1 MKSGYIYLQQM
12 TELQETKPEVYQ
24 HFTMGNHVVRRT
36 EKFWAGLSTDLVIE
50 QVLMRSIKSVGGMT
64 RGRGMSES
72 QRAQWLLSMP
82 ACAEINNAMQEF
94 TDQIVES
101 NEQHKDMFDARIKRD
116 DKDRTSFLDSLTE
129 RNPFESQNEKSLR
142 NIETGALADDRVN
155 VDSAKY
161 IGINIIADMEGKAVI
176 DYTFKKKNQ
185 VVTLGSKHSVKVDGE
200 EVHVVRFTAS
210 IPAPRSCI
218 REYSGRC

>member
-1 MKSGYIYLQQM
+1 MDMIDILKQFIKAERTGNWKLHLKVMKDMLTFFAAAGHNLYLKSGYIYLQQM
-12 TELQETKPEVYQ
+12 TELQKTNQDVYH
-24 HFTMGNHVVRRT
+24 HFTLGNHVVRRT

-116 DKDRTSFLDSLTE
+116 DKDRNTFLDYLTE
-129 RNPFESQNEKSLR
+129 RNPFTSQNEESLR
-142 NIETGALADDRVN
+142 NIETGA
-155 VDSAKY
+155 
-161 IGINIIADMEGKAVI
+161 
-176 DYTFKKKNQ
+176 
-185 VVTLGSKHSVKVDGE
+185 
-200 EVHVVRFTAS
+200 
-210 IPAPRSCI
+210 
-218 REYSGRC
+218 